1 LAFEAVRPCRI
12 KRQVGTRTLYGD
24 HVRESRN
31 RGPISDVIVDQAV
44 YRDGTRQPCAD
55 LSDELE
61 ALRRSESGFIWI
73 GLKDPTDAEF
83 ALVNEELKLHP
94 LAVED
99 AVKGNQRPKLDVYD
113 DTLFVSLKTLRY
125 IEATSDVE
133 TGEVM
138 IFVGDRFVV
147 TVRRGEANP
156 LSEVRARLEHA
167 PDHLA
172 HGPIAVMYSVM
183 DSIVDNYTL
192 IDVELS
198 EDLDLIEQQVFSG
211 ARDVDASE
219 IYRLKRE
226 VLEVK
231 RAATPLALPLRRL
244 RSEDMPIMHEA
255 ARPFFGDISDHL
267 LRVIDHVESYDRLL
281 ADVLHAH
288 LAQIS
293 VQQNNDMRRISAWVA
308 MAAVPTMVAGIYGMN
323 FKNMPEL
330 SYRWGYFIVLG
341 FLAVVSLGLYRAF
354 RRSGWL

>member
-1 LAFEAVRPCRI
+1 VHEPP
-12 KRQVGTRTLYGD
+12 
-24 HVRESRN
+24 N
-31 RGPISDVIVDQAV
+31 RDDIGDVIVDQAV
-44 YRDGTRQPCAD
+44 YREGRRMPCGD

-61 ALRRSESGFIWI
+61 RVRRADHGFIWI

-99 AVKGNQRPKLDVYD
+99 AVKGNQRPKLDIFD
-113 DTLFVSLKTLRY
+113 DTMFVSLKTLHY
-125 IEATSDVE
+125 IDETSDVE

-138 IFVGDRFVV
+138 MFVGDRFIV

-156 LSEVRARLEHA
+156 LTGVRVALEHA

-172 HGPIAVMYSVM
+172 HGPVAVMYAVM
-183 DSIVDNYTL
+183 DSIVDNYT
-192 IDVELS
+192 IVDVELG

-211 ARDVDASE
+211 IRGVDATE

-231 RAATPLALPLRRL
+231 RATTPLQQPLRRL
-244 RSEDMPIMHEA
+244 GSDDIPGMDEA
-255 ARPFFGDISDHL
+255 NRPFFGDIYDHL

-281 ADVLHAH
+281 TDVLHAH

-293 VQQNNDMRRISAWVA
+293 VQQNDDMRRISAWVA

-323 FKNMPEL
+323 FEYMPEL
-330 SYRWGYFIVLG
+330 TYRPAYFMVLG
-341 FLAVVSLGLYRAF
+341 FLAVTELALFRAF

>member
-1 LAFEAVRPCRI
+1 
-12 KRQVGTRTLYGD
+12 
-24 HVRESRN
+24 
-31 RGPISDVIVDQAV
+31 VIVDQAI
-44 YRDGTRQPCAD
+44 YRDGHRMPCGD
-55 LSDELE
+55 LSDELDR
-61 ALRRSESGFIWI
+61 LRTAGHGFIWI

-113 DTLFVSLKTLRY
+113 DTIFLSLKTLRY

-133 TGEVM
+133 TGDVM

-156 LSEVRARLEHA
+156 LTGVRARLENA

-192 IDVELS
+192 IDVALG

-211 ARDVDASE
+211 ARGVDASE

-226 VLEVK
+226 VLEVR
-231 RAATPLALPLRRL
+231 RATTPLEMPLRRL
-244 RSEDMPIMHEA
+244 RSEDISIMHEE

-281 ADVLHAH
+281 TDVLHAH

-293 VQQNNDMRRISAWVA
+293 VQQNDDMRRISAWVA
-308 MAAVPTMVAGIYGMN
+308 MAAVPTMIAGVYGMN
-323 FKNMPEL
+323 FHNIPEL
-330 SYRWGYFIVLG
+330 EASVHTGAGEFYYGYFIVLG
-341 FLAVVSLGLYRAF
+341 FMAIAALGMYRAF
-354 RRSGWL
+354 RKSGWL

>member
-1 LAFEAVRPCRI
+1 M
-12 KRQVGTRTLYGD
+12 
-24 HVRESRN
+24 
-31 RGPISDVIVDQAV
+31 SDVIVDQAV
-44 YRDGTRQPCAD
+44 YRHGHRMPCGD

-61 ALRRSESGFIWI
+61 LLREAGHGFIWI

-99 AVKGNQRPKLDVYD
+99 SVKGNQRPKLDVYD
-113 DTLFVSLKTLRY
+113 DTLFVVLKTLRY

-138 IFVGDRFVV
+138 IIVGDRFVV

-156 LSEVRARLEHA
+156 LAGVRARLEHT

-192 IDVELS
+192 IDRELS
-198 EDLDLIEQQVFSG
+198 EDLEVIEQQVFSG
-211 ARDVDASE
+211 ARHVDASE

-231 RAATPLALPLRRL
+231 RATTPLEMPLRRL
-244 RSEDMPIMHEA
+244 RSEDMPIMHEQ

-281 ADVLHAH
+281 TDVLHAH

-293 VQQNNDMRRISAWVA
+293 VQQNDDMRRISAWVA
-308 MAAVPTMVAGIYGMN
+308 IAAVPTMIAGIYGMN
-323 FKNMPEL
+323 FDNMPEL
-330 SYRWGYFIVLG
+330 RYRYGYFIVLG
-341 FLAVVSLGLYRAF
+341 LMAVVAFGMHRAF
-354 RRSGWL
+354 RKSKWL